1 MRLQSWQDAG
11 RATGRARRGFTLIE
25 LLAVIVILSILAYF
39 LVTNVFAARETV
51 EIQATRATLAQVA
64 AAIGEYADETGDW
77 PPSDFPEA
85 WGPAPGKVNLGG
97 EALYLVLCA
106 EGRPGEGRLDQDPS
120 NTDGDATGVRI
131 EGHQSLQVFELAD
144 AWGNPIAYFHHRD
157 YDRKDVYVTF
167 DEDAGGDTES
177 VVQARRN
184 DKTGRWQAPRG
195 FQLISAGP
203 NGRFDVPG
211 SEEDDDVTYFGG

>member
-1 MRLQSWQDAG
+1 M
-11 RATGRARRGFTLIE
+11 RATRERGPARAGFTLIE

-51 EIQATRATLAQVA
+51 EVQATKGRLAQIA
-64 AAIGEYADETGDW
+64 ATIGEYADEAGDW
-77 PPSDFPEA
+77 PPSSFPEP
-85 WGPAPGKVNLGG
+85 WGPPPDAVNLGG

-106 EGRPGEGRLDQDPS
+106 EGRPGQGRLDEEPC
-120 NTDGDATGVRI
+120 NTDEDATALRI
-131 EGHQSLQVFELAD
+131 PGHESLQVFEIAD
-144 AWGNPIAYFHHRD
+144 VWGNPIAYFHHRD
-157 YDRKDVYVTF
+157 YERKDVYVTW
-167 DEDAGGDTES
+167 DAASGELVEN

-203 NGRFDVPG
+203 NGRFDVAG
-211 SEEDDDVTYFGG
+211 SEEDDDVTHFGG

>member
-97 EALYLVLCA
+97 EALYLRLCA
-106 EGRPGEGRLDQDPS
+106 AGRPGEGRLERRPAEGAHPPDPVRPG
-120 NTDGDATGVRI
+120 DGD
-131 EGHQSLQVFELAD
+131 
-144 AWGNPIAYFHHRD
+144 
-157 YDRKDVYVTF
+157 
-167 DEDAGGDTES
+167 
-177 VVQARRN
+177 
-184 DKTGRWQAPRG
+184 GR
-195 FQLISAGP
+195 
-203 NGRFDVPG
+203 
-211 SEEDDDVTYFGG
+211 